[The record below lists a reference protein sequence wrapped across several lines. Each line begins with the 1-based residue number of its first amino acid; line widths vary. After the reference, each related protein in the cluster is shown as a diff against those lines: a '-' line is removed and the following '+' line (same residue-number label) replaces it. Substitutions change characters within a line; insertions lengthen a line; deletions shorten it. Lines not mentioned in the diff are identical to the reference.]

1 MCRLVKYFLLFWLKR
16 SLSPASQPPQH
27 PYLHLISAPPT
38 LIGRS
43 VRVLHSYWWTWAAGR
58 TYWWSCWGCHGHWQE
73 VGGQAQQRMGQVGVG
88 EARGEGRV
96 VEADCCW
103 HWYVRPLDT
112 GEVLATS
119 PRGSNL
125 RCLLNV
131 LFQLLH
137 VPLKLGS
144 SVLEPTNYLKYQK
157 IFK

>member
-1 MCRLVKYFLLFWLKR
+1 M
-16 SLSPASQPPQH
+16 
-27 PYLHLISAPPT
+27 
-38 LIGRS
+38 
-43 VRVLHSYWWTWAAGR
+43 
-58 TYWWSCWGCHGHWQE
+58 
-73 VGGQAQQRMGQVGVG
+73 GGQAQQRMGQVGVG
-88 EARGEGRV
+88 EARGQGRV

-119 PRGSNL
+119 PRGSDL

-144 SVLEPTNYLKYQK
+144 SVLEPANNLKINFVEIFLLWRSSQSSSQCSISAGIAIDVIKTNCL
-157 IFK
+157 